1 MQPCSCFGGLA
12 KVLICPSQIR
22 SRLFQAFC
30 FKFLETMSLPQRG
43 CHNIGVENG
52 LEATVDQ
59 RRTGEQIY
67 ELIPFDFAILF
78 TGYIMITH
86 FVLS

>member
-1 MQPCSCFGGLA
+1 
-12 KVLICPSQIR
+12 
-22 SRLFQAFC
+22 
-30 FKFLETMSLPQRG
+30 MSLPQRG
-43 CHNIGVENG
+43 SHNIGVENG